1 LRRDVVVT
9 LSALGTLDVY
19 GRHTGRRLHSWPVP
33 PKTNALDVQYGT
45 ALLTAGKDVYAM
57 NLATGR
63 TAHLFHAPTRV
74 AAQIEAPGA
83 AIQFNQ
89 AGRGYLRF
97 LPMSRIEASTR

>member
-1 LRRDVVVT
+1 
-9 LSALGTLDVY
+9 
-19 GRHTGRRLHSWPVP
+19 
-33 PKTNALDVQYGT
+33 
-45 ALLTAGKDVYAM
+45 M

-89 AGRGYLRF
+89 AGHGYLRF